1 MREEKLALE
10 HVTKQFGQKT
20 NLVTALEDVSLAF
33 KAGEVSLIIGP
44 SGSGKST
51 LLTILGGLQTPTDG
65 SVRLNGH
72 DISDLSTKEAEKIRL
87 EQIGF
92 VLQAYNLVP
101 YLTVADQFKLV
112 DQVKPNNNLSQDAFD
127 KIIETLGIQKLLN
140 KYPGE
145 LSGGQQQRVAI
156 ARALYTDPAIILA
169 DEPTAA
175 LDTARVKEVGQLFA
189 NIAHDEE
196 KAVVIVTHDDR
207 LREFSDNVYKI
218 VDGKLSNTDWLTHFL
233 VAFGYTGIVKQN

>member
-10 HVTKQFGQKT
+10 HVTKRFGQKT

-33 KAGEVSLIIGP
+33 KSGEVSLIIGP

-72 DISDLSTKEAEKIRL
+72 DISDLSTKEAEKTRL

-112 DQVKPNNNLSQDAFD
+112 DHVKPNNNLSQDRFD

-175 LDTARVKEVGQLFA
+175 LDTERVKEVGQLFA

-196 KAVVIVTHDDR
+196 KAVVIVMRT
-207 LREFSDNVYKI
+207 I
-218 VDGKLSNTDWLTHFL
+218 GKMLANFFDTRRIQGRRRFI
-233 VAFGYTGIVKQN
+233 G

>member
-175 LDTARVKEVGQLFA
+175 LDTARVKEVGQLFT

-218 VDGKLSNTDWLTHFL
+218 VDGKLSNTD
-233 VAFGYTGIVKQN
+233 

>member
-72 DISDLSTKEAEKIRL
+72 DISDLSTKEAEKTRL

-112 DQVKPNNNLSQDAFD
+112 NQVKPNNNLSQDGFD

-218 VDGKLSNTDWLTHFL
+218 VDGKLSNTD
-233 VAFGYTGIVKQN
+233 

>member
-1 MREEKLALE
+1 MREEKLSLE

-20 NLVTALEDVSLAF
+20 NLVTALENVSLSF
-33 KAGEVSLIIGP
+33 KAGQVSLIIGP

-51 LLTILGGLQTPTDG
+51 LLTILGGLQTPTEG
-65 SVRLNGH
+65 SVRLNGR
-72 DISDLSTKEAEKIRL
+72 DISDLSTKEAERTRL

-112 DQVKPNNNLSQDAFD
+112 KQVKPDNNLSAADFD
-127 KIIETLGIQKLLN
+127 KIIDTLGIQKLLN

-156 ARALYTDPAIILA
+156 ARALYTNPAIVLA

-189 NIAHDEE
+189 NIAHDEQ

-207 LREFSDNVYKI
+207 LREFADNVYKI
-218 VDGKLSNTDWLTHFL
+218 VDGKLSNTD
-233 VAFGYTGIVKQN
+233 

>member
-175 LDTARVKEVGQLFA
+175 LDTERVKEVGQLFA

-218 VDGKLSNTDWLTHFL
+218 VDGKLSNTD
-233 VAFGYTGIVKQN
+233 

>member
-72 DISDLSTKEAEKIRL
+72 DISDLSTKEAEKTRL

-112 DQVKPNNNLSQDAFD
+112 DQVKPNNNLSQDRFD

-175 LDTARVKEVGQLFA
+175 LDTERVKEVGQLFA

-218 VDGKLSNTDWLTHFL
+218 VDGKLSNTD
-233 VAFGYTGIVKQN
+233 

>member
-20 NLVTALEDVSLAF
+20 NLVTALENVSLAF

-218 VDGKLSNTDWLTHFL
+218 VDGKLSNTD
-233 VAFGYTGIVKQN
+233 

>member
-1 MREEKLALE
+1 M
-10 HVTKQFGQKT
+10 
-20 NLVTALEDVSLAF
+20 
-33 KAGEVSLIIGP
+33 
-44 SGSGKST
+44 
-51 LLTILGGLQTPTDG
+51 
-65 SVRLNGH
+65 
-72 DISDLSTKEAEKIRL
+72 
-87 EQIGF
+87 
-92 VLQAYNLVP
+92 P

-175 LDTARVKEVGQLFA
+175 L
-189 NIAHDEE
+189 
-196 KAVVIVTHDDR
+196 
-207 LREFSDNVYKI
+207 
-218 VDGKLSNTDWLTHFL
+218 
-233 VAFGYTGIVKQN
+233 GYGACQRSWPTFCQYCA

>member
-1 MREEKLALE
+1 MREEKLSLE

-20 NLVTALEDVSLAF
+20 NLVTALEDVSLSF
-33 KAGEVSLIIGP
+33 KAGQASLIIGP

-51 LLTILGGLQTPTDG
+51 LLTILGGLQTPTEG
-65 SVRLNGH
+65 SVRLNGR
-72 DISDLSTKEAEKIRL
+72 DISDLSTKEAERTRL

-112 DQVKPNNNLSQDAFD
+112 KQVKPDNNLSAADFD
-127 KIIETLGIQKLLN
+127 KIIDTLGIQKLLN

-156 ARALYTDPAIILA
+156 ARALYTNPAIVLA

-189 NIAHDEE
+189 NIAHDEQ

-207 LREFSDNVYKI
+207 LREFADNVYKI
-218 VDGKLSNTDWLTHFL
+218 VDGKLSNTD
-233 VAFGYTGIVKQN
+233 

>member
-20 NLVTALEDVSLAF
+20 NLVTALEDVSLEF

-175 LDTARVKEVGQLFA
+175 LDTARIKEVGQLFA
-189 NIAHDEE
+189 NIAHDEQ

-218 VDGKLSNTDWLTHFL
+218 VDGKLSNTD
-233 VAFGYTGIVKQN
+233 

>member
-10 HVTKQFGQKT
+10 HVTKQFGQKN

-101 YLTVADQFKLV
+101 YLTVVDQFNLV
-112 DQVKPNNNLSQDAFD
+112 DQVKPKNNLRQDAFD

-207 LREFSDNVYKI
+207 LREFSDNIYKI
-218 VDGKLSNTDWLTHFL
+218 VDGKLSNTD
-233 VAFGYTGIVKQN
+233 

>member
-72 DISDLSTKEAEKIRL
+72 DFSDLSTKEAEKIRL

-175 LDTARVKEVGQLFA
+175 LDTARVREVGQLFA

-218 VDGKLSNTDWLTHFL
+218 VDGKLSNTD
-233 VAFGYTGIVKQN
+233 

>member
-1 MREEKLALE
+1 MHEEKLALE

-72 DISDLSTKEAEKIRL
+72 DISDLSTKEAEKTRL

-112 DQVKPNNNLSQDAFD
+112 DQVKPNNNLSQDGFD

-175 LDTARVKEVGQLFA
+175 LDTERVKEVGQLFA

-218 VDGKLSNTDWLTHFL
+218 VDGKLSNTD
-233 VAFGYTGIVKQN
+233 

>member
-218 VDGKLSNTDWLTHFL
+218 VDGKPSNTD
-233 VAFGYTGIVKQN
+233 

>member
-1 MREEKLALE
+1 MMREEKLALE

-218 VDGKLSNTDWLTHFL
+218 VDGKLSNTD
-233 VAFGYTGIVKQN
+233 

>member
-10 HVTKQFGQKT
+10 HVTKRFGQKT

-33 KAGEVSLIIGP
+33 KSGEVSLIIGP

-72 DISDLSTKEAEKIRL
+72 NISDLSTKEAEKTRL

-112 DQVKPNNNLSQDAFD
+112 DHVKPNNNLSQDRFD

-175 LDTARVKEVGQLFA
+175 LDTERVKEVGQLFA

-196 KAVVIVTHDDR
+196 KAVIIVTHDDR

-218 VDGKLSNTDWLTHFL
+218 VDGKLSNTD
-233 VAFGYTGIVKQN
+233 

>member
-10 HVTKQFGQKT
+10 HVTKRFGQKT

-33 KAGEVSLIIGP
+33 KSGEVSLIIGP

-72 DISDLSTKEAEKIRL
+72 DISDLSTKEAEKTRL

-112 DQVKPNNNLSQDAFD
+112 DQVKPNNNLSQDGFD

-175 LDTARVKEVGQLFA
+175 LDTERVKEVGQLFA

-218 VDGKLSNTDWLTHFL
+218 VDGKLSNTD
-233 VAFGYTGIVKQN
+233 

>member
-72 DISDLSTKEAEKIRL
+72 DISDLSTKEAEKTRL

-112 DQVKPNNNLSQDAFD
+112 DQVKHNNNLSQDGFD

-218 VDGKLSNTDWLTHFL
+218 VDGKLSNTD
-233 VAFGYTGIVKQN
+233 

>member
-1 MREEKLALE
+1 MREEKLSLE

-20 NLVTALEDVSLAF
+20 NLVTALEDVSLSF
-33 KAGEVSLIIGP
+33 KAGQVSLIIGP

-51 LLTILGGLQTPTDG
+51 LLTILGGLQTPTEG
-65 SVRLNGH
+65 SVRLNGR
-72 DISDLSTKEAEKIRL
+72 DISDLSTKEAERTRL

-112 DQVKPNNNLSQDAFD
+112 KQVKPDNNLSAADFD
-127 KIIETLGIQKLLN
+127 KIIDTLGIQKLLN

-156 ARALYTDPAIILA
+156 ARALYTNPAIVLA

-189 NIAHDEE
+189 NIAHDEQ

-207 LREFSDNVYKI
+207 LREFADNVYKI
-218 VDGKLSNTDWLTHFL
+218 VDGKLSNTD
-233 VAFGYTGIVKQN
+233 

>member
-72 DISDLSTKEAEKIRL
+72 DISDLSTKEAEKTRL

-112 DQVKPNNNLSQDAFD
+112 DQVKPNNNLSQDGFD

-175 LDTARVKEVGQLFA
+175 LDTARVKEVGQLLA

-218 VDGKLSNTDWLTHFL
+218 VDGKLSNTD
-233 VAFGYTGIVKQN
+233 

>member
-72 DISDLSTKEAEKIRL
+72 DISDLSTKEAEKTRL

-112 DQVKPNNNLSQDAFD
+112 DQVKPNNNLSQDGFD

-196 KAVVIVTHDDR
+196 KAVIIVTHDDR

-218 VDGKLSNTDWLTHFL
+218 VDGKLSNTD
-233 VAFGYTGIVKQN
+233 

>member
-1 MREEKLALE
+1 MHEEKLALE
-10 HVTKQFGQKT
+10 HVTKKFGQKT
-20 NLVTALEDVSLAF
+20 NLVTALEDVSLSFA
-33 KAGEVSLIIGP
+33 AGEVSLIIGP

-51 LLTILGGLQTPTDG
+51 LLTILGGLQTPTNG
-65 SVRLNGH
+65 SVRLNGR
-72 DISDLSTKEAEKIRL
+72 DISDLSNKEAEKTRL

-112 DQVKPNNNLSQDAFD
+112 DQVKPNDNISPAAFD

-156 ARALYTDPAIILA
+156 ARALYTNPAIILA

-189 NIAHDEE
+189 NIAHDDQ

-218 VDGKLSNTDWLTHFL
+218 VDGKLSNTD
-233 VAFGYTGIVKQN
+233 

>member
-72 DISDLSTKEAEKIRL
+72 DISDLSTKEAEKTRL

-112 DQVKPNNNLSQDAFD
+112 DQVKPNNNLSQDGFD

-140 KYPGE
+140 KYPRE

-218 VDGKLSNTDWLTHFL
+218 VDGKLSNTD
-233 VAFGYTGIVKQN
+233 

>member
-10 HVTKQFGQKT
+10 HVTKRFGQKT

-72 DISDLSTKEAEKIRL
+72 NISDLSTKEAEKTRL

-112 DQVKPNNNLSQDAFD
+112 DQVKPNNNLSQDRFD

-218 VDGKLSNTDWLTHFL
+218 VDGKLSNTD
-233 VAFGYTGIVKQN
+233 

>member
-1 MREEKLALE
+1 MMREEKLALE

-72 DISDLSTKEAEKIRL
+72 DISDLSTKEAEIIRL

-218 VDGKLSNTDWLTHFL
+218 VDGKLSNTD
-233 VAFGYTGIVKQN
+233 

>member
-1 MREEKLALE
+1 MHEEKLALE
-10 HVTKQFGQKT
+10 HVTKKFGQKT
-20 NLVTALEDVSLAF
+20 NLVTALEDVSLSFA
-33 KAGEVSLIIGP
+33 AGEVSLIIGP

-51 LLTILGGLQTPTDG
+51 LLTILGGLQTPTNG
-65 SVRLNGH
+65 SVRLNGR
-72 DISDLSTKEAEKIRL
+72 DISDLSNKEAEKTRL

-112 DQVKPNNNLSQDAFD
+112 DQVKPNDNLSPAAFD

-156 ARALYTDPAIILA
+156 ARALYTNPAIILA

-189 NIAHDEE
+189 NIAHDDQ

-218 VDGKLSNTDWLTHFL
+218 VDGKLSNTD
-233 VAFGYTGIVKQN
+233 

>member
-10 HVTKQFGQKT
+10 HVTKRFGQKT

-72 DISDLSTKEAEKIRL
+72 NISDLSTKVAEKTRL

-112 DQVKPNNNLSQDAFD
+112 DHVKPNNNLSQDRFD

-175 LDTARVKEVGQLFA
+175 LDTERVKEVGQLFA

-218 VDGKLSNTDWLTHFL
+218 VDGKLSNTD
-233 VAFGYTGIVKQN
+233 

>member
-72 DISDLSTKEAEKIRL
+72 NISDLSTKEAEKTRL

-112 DQVKPNNNLSQDAFD
+112 NQVKPNNNLSQDAFD

-218 VDGKLSNTDWLTHFL
+218 VDGKLSNTD
-233 VAFGYTGIVKQN
+233 